1 MDERTQLLSEFRGPM
16 FTEDV
21 PDWRRVWRLV
31 GGSERPAL
39 ARYGW
44 ASVPGLAFLI
54 GAFGCFFW
62 LEMGLKKARHSSLKM
77 LSFKLSD
84 IKQMT
89 QTLSETTDK

>member
-1 MDERTQLLSEFRGPM
+1 M

-21 PDWRRVWRLV
+21 PDGRRVWRLV

-62 LEMGLKKARHSSLKM
+62 MEMGLK
-77 LSFKLSD
+77 
-84 IKQMT
+84 
-89 QTLSETTDK
+89 